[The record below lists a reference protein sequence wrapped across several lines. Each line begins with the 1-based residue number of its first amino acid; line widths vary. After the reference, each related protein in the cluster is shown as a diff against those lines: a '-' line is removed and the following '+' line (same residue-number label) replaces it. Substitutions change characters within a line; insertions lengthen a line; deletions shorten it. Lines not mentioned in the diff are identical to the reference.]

1 MKSPSIISV
10 LTSISVNDFV
20 CLGLGRVDES
30 LGSGAGVAECLLFL
44 NSFPSI
50 FSMGF
55 VPVLNE
61 SAVVF
66 SSEAFSS
73 VQDLTDSFSVKQFFS
88 ESDVAKIPSDMLSIA
103 DCTCVVDIIDPFDF
117 IFRRELTLV
126 EQNLIYIS
134 S

>member
-20 CLGLGRVDES
+20 CLGRGLVDES
-30 LGSGAGVAECLLFL
+30 LDSGAGVAECLLFL

-73 VQDLTDSFSVKQFFS
+73 VQDLTDFFSVKQFFS
-88 ESDVAKIPSDMLSIA
+88 ESDIAKIPSDTLSIA
-103 DCTCVVDIIDPFDF
+103 DCTCVGDMIDPFDF
-117 IFRRELTLV
+117 IFRCELTRV
-126 EQNLIYIS
+126 KQNLFIS

>member
-44 NSFPSI
+44 NSFPRI

-126 EQNLIYIS
+126 EQNLIIS